1 MNAPVLEF
9 PTHTPQ
15 RPAGRGIIVD
25 NFAGGGG
32 ASTGIAAGTGYEP
45 DEAINHDP
53 AALAMHAANHPAT
66 RHHCQSVWSVDP
78 LEVVAGRPVD
88 LAWFSPDCKHFS
100 KAKGGKPVEKHIRD
114 LAWVVV
120 HWATRLPDHL
130 KPKVIMLENVEEF
143 QQWGPLVETERGL
156 MPCPDRRGDEFRR
169 WIKALKKAGYTRIQW
184 RELKACDYGAPTI
197 RKRLFLIARSDGQPI
212 VWPKPTHGDPKSKAV
227 KAGKLK
233 PWRTAAECIDW
244 SIPCPS
250 IFERA
255 KPLKEATCRRIAAGI
270 MRYVVNSAKPFIVP
284 LTHHGGDRTA
294 DIDAPF
300 NTVTG
305 AHRGEMAV
313 VNPFVV
319 PITHT
324 SNGGAGRSGEDPL
337 ATITTAK
344 GGELAIIAPHVMTMR
359 NSGKPWQGCDEPTH
373 TITAEGAHQC
383 LVEASLQKM
392 QTSPEMVAAF
402 IAQHNGGFYQGEG
415 RAADAP
421 LSTITQAGSN
431 QNLVTAHFVRTAH
444 GDVDSKGKKRGR
456 GSHEVTESFPTVTAS
471 QDSALVTSNLIK
483 LRGTCADG
491 QATDE
496 PMPTVTAGGMH
507 VGEVR
512 AFLCKYYG
520 NEIDGHGLDAPMG
533 TVTTKDR
540 FGLITVTIEGQEYV
554 IADIGMRMLTPRE
567 LARAQGF
574 PDSYILDPVCTY
586 TTDAGNEKTGPLPK
600 THQIAKIGNSVCP
613 AMAEALTRAN
623 FPHAETQPER
633 NVA

>member
-1 MNAPVLEF
+1 MNAPVFEF
-9 PTHTPQ
+9 PTQAPLTR
-15 RPAGRGIIVD
+15 RPGPGLIID

-32 ASTGIAAGTGYEP
+32 ASTGIRAGMGRNV
-45 DEAINHDP
+45 DIAINHDV
-53 AALAMHAANHPAT
+53 AAIAMHSINHPET
-66 RHHCQSVWSVDP
+66 DHYCQSVWAVDP
-78 LEVVAGRPVD
+78 MEVVQGRPVD

-100 KAKGGKPVEKHIRD
+100 KAKGGKPVAKNIRD

-130 KPKVIMLENVEEF
+130 KPRVIMLENVEEF
-143 QQWGPLVETERGL
+143 QTWGPLIETEKGM
-156 MPCPDRRGDEFRR
+156 MPDPEQKGAEFKR
-169 WIKALKKAGYTRIQW
+169 WIKELKKAGYTRIQW
-184 RELKACDYGAPTI
+184 RELRACDYGAPTI

-227 KAGKLK
+227 NSGKLK

-250 IFERA
+250 IFER
-255 KPLKEATCRRIAAGI
+255 KIPLKEATNRRIAAGI
-270 MRYVVNSAKPFIVP
+270 MRYVVNAARPFIVP
-284 LTHHGGDRTA
+284 LTHQGGPQRTV
-294 DIDAPF
+294 DIDTPMP
-300 NTVTG
+300 TVTG
-305 AHRGEMAV
+305 ANRSEYAV
-313 VNPFVV
+313 
-319 PITHT
+319 
-324 SNGGAGRSGEDPL
+324 
-337 ATITTAK
+337 
-344 GGELAIIAPHVMTMR
+344 IAPHVMTMR

-383 LVEASLQKM
+383 LVTAALMGCGGRAGQSRPRGLDEPLATATAKADVCIAEARLEK
-392 QTSPEMVAAF
+392 TERVAAF
-402 IAQHNGGFYQGEG
+402 MAQHNSGFYSGEG

-421 LSTITQAGSN
+421 MSTITQAGSN
-431 QNLVTAHFVRTAH
+431 QGLVTAHFVRTAH

-456 GSHEVTESFPTVTAS
+456 GSHEATEPYPTVTAS

-491 QATDE
+491 QPIDE
-496 PMPTVTAGGMH
+496 PMPTITAGGMH

-512 AFLCKYYG
+512 AFLMKYYG
-520 NEIDGHGLDAPMG
+520 DEHNRQTLEDPLH

-540 FGLITVTIEGQEYV
+540 FGLVTVTIEGQEYV

-574 PDSYILDPVCTY
+574 PDDYTLDPYCKY
-586 TTDAGNEKTGPLPK
+586 ITDTGNEKTGPLPK
-600 THQIAKIGNSVCP
+600 SHQIAKIGNSVCP
-613 AMAEALTRAN
+613 VMSEALTRAN
-623 FPHAETQPER
+623 FPKIEADAGR